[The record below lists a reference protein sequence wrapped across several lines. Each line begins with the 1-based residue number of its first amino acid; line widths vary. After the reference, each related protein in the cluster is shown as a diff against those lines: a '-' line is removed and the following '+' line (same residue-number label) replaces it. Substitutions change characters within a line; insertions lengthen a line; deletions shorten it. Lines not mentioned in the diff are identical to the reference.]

1 MKTLSF
7 AALAGLFV
15 LAPRVAEARSF
26 RVNDIPN
33 GKSYGCISCHTSN
46 TGHKNTSFGDDSEAF
61 LVGGGSKSTRHTDW
75 AALCPLDSDGD
86 GFTNGEELNDPAC
99 TWKRGQANP
108 GGETSNPGKASS
120 VLAGAC
126 GDGVLDPG
134 EDCDGAASAAA
145 SCDEIGQGDGLLG
158 CTAGCKY
165 DTSQCA
171 GGSGSGA
178 TSGGNTTGGSG
189 GGSSSR
195 YASTPPILPSACS
208 YGPATADSALAVAVG
223 VAALAIVALK
233 RRSRG

>member
-1 MKTLSF
+1 MKPLAF

-61 LVGGGSKSTRHTDW
+61 LVGSGSKSTRHVDW

-120 VLAGAC
+120 VPAGAC

-134 EDCDGAASAAA
+134 EDCDGAASAAS

-171 GGSGSGA
+171 GGAG
-178 TSGGNTTGGSG
+178 SGGNTTGSG
-189 GGSSSR
+189 GGEDASR
-195 YASTPPILPSACS
+195 YANTPPILPSACS
-208 YGPATADSALAVAVG
+208 YCPETADSAFAVG
-223 VAALAIVALK
+223 VAALAIMAVK